1 MDISA
6 SQYNS
11 ASESGWTHYLDQS
24 SSLVSESY
32 FQRIDEFEGKGA
44 GRIMEEE
51 EFEEDLSM
59 VSDAS
64 SGPPHYDNASS
75 WYCENNWYANNN
87 NNTKE
92 SQKKKKKMMVK
103 EFGRSQQQQQQSS
116 YLDDT
121 ASSPIFNFPKES
133 HKKSFSGNGAVE
145 DALDFSQCLSVTR
158 IKRKP
163 KFQNLFRGKQAS
175 EEQGGFDEE
184 GRK

>member
-24 SSLVSESY
+24 SESY
-32 FQRIDEFEGKGA
+32 FQRIDEFDDEGKGRRR
-44 GRIMEEE
+44 RIMEEEE

-64 SGPPHYDNASS
+64 SGPPHYDDASS
-75 WYCENNWYANNN
+75 WYCDNNWYPK

-92 SQKKKKKMMVK
+92 SQKKMLKKKMVK
-103 EFGRSQQQQQQSS
+103 EYGRISQQQQSS

-133 HKKSFSGNGAVE
+133 HHKSFSGNGAVE

-175 EEQGGFDEE
+175 EEQGGFDGE